1 MSDDTDTPVLMT
13 EEDALLSMDALTT
26 YLKERNCFARW
37 AADPEIL
44 PTIAVRVYSNPEL
57 LTDRD
62 CRRLYLDYT
71 AMDQRKSDFIV
82 LDITD
87 ELMSSVSL
95 IDILPM
101 IEDFRD
107 DFLPSIGITDA
118 PLEIV
123 ILNFLMMSL
132 SGICI
137 DRDRMSSVVLVRL
150 LTLWY
155 PNAHDMTVVVQE
167 VPTED
172 GDISLTTLKLIG
184 MGSLKDLPTP
194 A

>member
-13 EEDALLSMDALTT
+13 EEDALLSMDALTA
-26 YLKERNCFARW
+26 YLKERNCFVRW

-71 AMDQRKSDFIV
+71 ALDQRKSDFIV

-87 ELMSSVSL
+87 ELMASVSQ

-101 IEDFRD
+101 IAEFRE
-107 DFLPSIGITDA
+107 DFLPSIGLEDA

-123 ILNFLMMSL
+123 ILNFLMMAL
-132 SGICI
+132 GGICI
-137 DRDRMSSVVLVRL
+137 DRDRMSSVVLIRL
-150 LTLWY
+150 MSLWY

-167 VPTED
+167 VPTEE

-184 MGSLKDLPTP
+184 MGSLKDYPT
-194 A
+194 